1 MLKSANLLPKNAKSA
16 KSLPFKFAAFMFNTG
31 DVIQETGDRTH
42 KTGDRE
48 TGDMRQETGRQE
60 T

>member
-1 MLKSANLLPKNAKSA
+1 
-16 KSLPFKFAAFMFNTG
+16 MFNTG

-60 T
+60 TGDGMGDGKE